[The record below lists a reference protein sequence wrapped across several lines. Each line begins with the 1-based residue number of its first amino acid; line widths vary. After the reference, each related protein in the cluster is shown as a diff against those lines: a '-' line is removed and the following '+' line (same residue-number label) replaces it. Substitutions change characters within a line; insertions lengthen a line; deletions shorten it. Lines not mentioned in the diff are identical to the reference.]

1 MFKAK
6 QVETSLEKR
15 IIEATDKFGTLTVE
29 EVLKSVEYGNVQEAM
44 IMFQEFDQYRHI
56 DVLKFL
62 YYGYEPED

>member
-15 IIEATDKFGTLTVE
+15 IIEATDKFGALTVE
-29 EVLKSVEYGNVQEAM
+29 EVLKSVEYGSVQEAM

-62 YYGYEPED
+62 YYGYESED